1 MVDAYNELSFR
12 YNSLA
17 RLAEKDF
24 HGLSKLE
31 LLLLHSNGVHTVTDK
46 TFSGLR
52 ALQVRG
58 AERHG
63 GLEVR
68 KNSTAP
74 RPASLQL
81 PIMWDGRWAVCK
93 LGTDIKERFAIGMP
107 LYVEIRILKFRGA
120 EEISQWVKCLCEC
133 EGRSLDPQ

>member
-1 MVDAYNELSFR
+1 MSFR

-58 AERHG
+58 AEHHG

-68 KNSTAP
+68 KNSAAP
-74 RPASLQL
+74 PPPPPAAAYHVGWKMGSL
-81 PIMWDGRWAVCK
+81 
-93 LGTDIKERFAIGMP
+93 
-107 LYVEIRILKFRGA
+107 
-120 EEISQWVKCLCEC
+120 
-133 EGRSLDPQ
+133 